1 MGASLSGFFHLT
13 GWPDRPPCGPFGAY
27 SDYPSPRFALCAVL
41 AALDHR
47 DRTGEGQ
54 YLDFAQAEACAHFLS
69 PALLDRAVN
78 GHESDAQRQR
88 RPGDGRRTACTR
100 RSGDDQWVA
109 LACRDDADWR
119 ALAELVGRRDLASLG
134 TEDRLARRAELDT
147 IVAALDRRHGHPTMS
162 PPSLSPPACPP
173 TPSRTP
179 ASAWTTRSWPTSGTG

>member
-1 MGASLSGFFHLT
+1 MRAV
-13 GWPDRPPCGPFGAY
+13 RAY

-78 GHESDAQRQR
+78 GHEW
-88 RPGDGRRTACTR
+88 TR
-100 RSGDDQWVA
+100 NGNADPEMSPHGVYPASGDDQWVA

-119 ALAELVGRRDLASLG
+119 GLAELVGRRDLASLG

-147 IVAALDRRHGHPTMS
+147 IVAAWTAP
-162 PPSLSPPACPP
+162 
-173 TPSRTP
+173 RTP
-179 ASAWTTRSWPTSGTG
+179 DDVTALAVAAGVPAHTVQNSGECMDYLQWPTSGTG